1 MKRSVQRNAARRKL
15 QAAREDCRDR
25 LIAKLRLHQM
35 LNEQS
40 EALAKARR
48 DVPFTTDPL
57 PIYRRVPLPESAKD
71 WYGTKG
77 L

>member
-1 MKRSVQRNAARRKL
+1 
-15 QAAREDCRDR
+15 
-25 LIAKLRLHQM
+25 M